1 MHNFGSKNSN
11 GKAMA
16 RYGISSDLG
25 GSVSP
30 VILDVE
36 FFNIEITYQTGIFII
51 TDPGYYRF
59 TVQCYNKELND
70 QFARVKVEV
79 DSRDAISTFC
89 KYATAGSASG
99 IFYLKSFD
107 TVFLN
112 KSGERLNGG
121 AHWNNFMIEK
131 V

>member
-1 MHNFGSKNSN
+1 
-11 GKAMA
+11 MA

-30 VILDVE
+30 VILDIE
-36 FFNIEITYQTGIFII
+36 YFNIGITCQTGIFII
-51 TDPGYYRF
+51 TDPGYYRL
-59 TVQCYNKELND
+59 TVQCYSKELND
-70 QFARVKVEV
+70 QWSRVKVEV
-79 DSRDAISTFC
+79 DSKEALSTLC
-89 KYATAGSASG
+89 KYASPGNASG
-99 IFYLKSFD
+99 IFKLEAFD
-107 TVFLN
+107 TVYLH

>member
-1 MHNFGSKNSN
+1 
-11 GKAMA
+11 MA

-36 FFNIEITYQTGIFII
+36 FFNIGITYHPGIFII

-79 DSRDAISTFC
+79 DSVLSKAEDAISTFC
-89 KYATAGSASG
+89 HYATAGSASG
-99 IFYLKSFD
+99 IFYLEAFD